1 SKKKRHKGGQR
12 RPPPP
17 QPRAVGRG
25 GAAKRQAAVASAPS
39 SRRRADDDRPQ
50 APWGSFP
57 LVELVTLVGLA
68 LLVLGFFVVKGDQGA
83 LMVGVGIAL
92 GSLAGLELS
101 IREHLA
107 GYRSH
112 TLLLAGFVA
121 AIVLAA
127 LFYLAA
133 DDVPVIVRLL
143 IAGVVFAGTARIL
156 MLVFQ
161 RRAGVAYKLR

>member
-1 SKKKRHKGGQR
+1 M
-12 RPPPP
+12 
-17 QPRAVGRG
+17 
-25 GAAKRQAAVASAPS
+25 ASAPS